1 MNKRVWPFLYAHT
14 HFLFSWLGSGDVV
27 LSFFLLSL
35 HFLAGTVCFQLFV
48 HKVFK
53 RVQVSFSFVLIGLQM
68 ENGGEPSAF
77 GRLWSN
83 KAGKSHTTAA
93 LITCRK
99 TYLLAIVEKEQC
111 GISPYTVLRAHLIML
126 STVHL
131 NRTKTCA
138 LKRKFTYVS
147 VEWPN
152 KGVRSLSRDQHPV
165 LLSLNCFNVLVI
177 EVPTFPILTSSVCS
191 KVVASCSQVGAMA
204 LQWPHHGAK
213 NLMKWDPGRGGKKK
227 KATKNFSF

>member
-1 MNKRVWPFLYAHT
+1 MLT
-14 HFLFSWLGSGDVV
+14 LTSS
-27 LSFFLLSL
+27 
-35 HFLAGTVCFQLFV
+35 LAGSAAGT
-48 HKVFK
+48 
-53 RVQVSFSFVLIGLQM
+53 SFSASFSSPCISSLALF
-68 ENGGEPSAF
+68 AF
-77 GRLWSN
+77 SCLSTKSLKESRSLFPLYWSVCRR
-83 KAGKSHTTAA
+83 KTEGSHQHLDDFGQIKLEKA

-152 KGVRSLSRDQHPV
+152 KGVRGLSHDQHPV
-165 LLSLNCFNVLVI
+165 LLSLYCFNVLVI